1 MTNLVLERVMKIH
14 FLFPVTYTKPEKEDM
29 GRSYMYTF
37 DIVHIGVLYEK
48 RLCLITNSHIP

>member
-1 MTNLVLERVMKIH
+1 MHHLITKHTAVSMTNLVLERVMKIH

-37 DIVHIGVLYEK
+37 DIVHIGVLYE
-48 RLCLITNSHIP
+48 